1 MYYLIGIKHP
11 FSEAIDILDKNTSYD
26 VLAQIQKIANI
37 ALTSDDPYPLKYKQ
51 FRIVDSIDNFKRE
64 CTEAELG
71 ILEPS
76 Y

>member
-11 FSEAIDILDKNTSYD
+11 FSEDVDIIDQDESYT
-26 VLAQIQKIANI
+26 VLARIQKAANT
-37 ALTSDDPYPLKYKQ
+37 ALTSDDPYPLKYKR

-71 ILEPS
+71 ILEPT